1 MFMRRLYYSLQVRFV
16 SNMKVIKDIF
26 RVWVDESGDIV
37 ALMYEN
43 GHDTM
48 YTLKR
53 ASKAD
58 KDELFETVE
67 KKD

>member
-1 MFMRRLYYSLQVRFV
+1 
-16 SNMKVIKDIF
+16 MKVIKDIF
-26 RVWVDESGDIV
+26 RVWVDETGEIV

-53 ASKAD
+53 ATKAD
-58 KDELFETVE
+58 KDALFETPE
-67 KKD
+67 TKE